1 MPCPCRA
8 VSGRIVPAKGGFRAF
23 RRQTGT
29 RTVAQIADKTGS
41 KKTLTDSDISTY
53 QRRSGPSGGVVGTD
67 ADAHVT
73 PQAGHDA
80 DVMPQAGHDADVMP
94 KAGHDVDAAPK
105 AHSDADAAP
114 ARDRDA

>member
-1 MPCPCRA
+1 M
-8 VSGRIVPAKGGFRAF
+8 
-23 RRQTGT
+23 
-29 RTVAQIADKTGS
+29 AQIADKTGS

-80 DVMPQAGHDADVMP
+80 DASP
-94 KAGHDVDAAPK
+94 KAGRDV
-105 AHSDADAAP
+105 DAAP

>member
-1 MPCPCRA
+1 M
-8 VSGRIVPAKGGFRAF
+8 
-23 RRQTGT
+23 
-29 RTVAQIADKTGS
+29 AQIADKTGS

-80 DVMPQAGHDADVMP
+80 DAAP
-94 KAGHDVDAAPK
+94 KAGRDVDAAPK

>member
-1 MPCPCRA
+1 
-8 VSGRIVPAKGGFRAF
+8 
-23 RRQTGT
+23 
-29 RTVAQIADKTGS
+29 VAQIADKTGS

-80 DVMPQAGHDADVMP
+80 D
-94 KAGHDVDAAPK
+94 AAPK
-105 AHSDADAAP
+105 AGRDVDAAP